1 VSVLPSAHGSR
12 VGWFE
17 VFYDLVLVAAVLHG
31 SNLFDEDP
39 SLAKGAWLAI
49 TLVVL
54 LTMWLLTTLSFNAA
68 PEDSAL
74 RRLLTLLQM
83 IALVIASLSVS
94 RTGGLSDSTGLI
106 ALGVAFASVTVLYAM
121 KARRRG
127 STRRGASIVCWSTA
141 AATLVCLIGAL
152 LPHSSGPFWTHPHTY
167 AFSLALALGLLPLIT
182 VYLGELESTGLLD
195 RGHLTE
201 RVGQLVIIALGESF
215 ADLILALGALNSI
228 PNPPYLV
235 LTFVVIYAVWAIYF
249 RTVLPPGIPHGAG
262 RVRAW
267 LGAHYVL
274 IFGFIGTAAG
284 FSALTIVPLD
294 DASAAVASFRLPLP
308 LLYVMVGF
316 ILLTWIAGASDRSF
330 LLVHIAAAVLLLGV
344 TTLSIFVVV
353 DRAVTMG
360 ALAAAIV
367 VADVA
372 VVAWIGRR
380 NRQRLPAQAA

>member
-1 VSVLPSAHGSR
+1 MSVLPSAHGSR

-49 TLVVL
+49 TLLLL

-68 PEDSAL
+68 PEDSTL
-74 RRLLTLLQM
+74 RRLLTLVQM
-83 IALVIASLSVS
+83 LALVIASLSVS

-106 ALGVAFASVTVLYAM
+106 ALGAAFASVTVLYAM
-121 KARRRG
+121 KARRGG
-127 STRRGASIVCWSTA
+127 STRRGASIVGWSTA
-141 AATLVCLIGAL
+141 AATLVCLIGAV
-152 LPHSSGPFWTHPHTY
+152 LPGSSGPFWTHPHTY
-167 AFSLALALGLLPLIT
+167 AFGLALALGLLPLIT

-201 RVGQLVIIALGESF
+201 RVGQLVIISLGESF
-215 ADLILALGALNSI
+215 ADLILALGALDSI

-284 FSALTIVPLD
+284 FSALTILPLD
-294 DASAAVASFRLPLP
+294 DASAALASFRLPLP

-330 LLVHIAAAVLLLGV
+330 LLVHVAAAVLLLGV
-344 TTLSIFVVV
+344 TALSIFVVV

-372 VVAWIGRR
+372 VVAWIGRM
-380 NRQRLPAQAA
+380 NRQRLPAQAT

>member
-1 VSVLPSAHGSR
+1 VSVLPSAQGSR
-12 VGWFE
+12 ASWFE

-31 SNLFDEDP
+31 SNLFDSDP
-39 SLAKGAWLAI
+39 SLERGAWLAL
-49 TLVVL
+49 TLLVL

-68 PEDSAL
+68 PEDSVL
-74 RRLLTLLQM
+74 RRMLTLVQM
-83 IALVIASLSVS
+83 LALVIASLSVS

-106 ALGVAFASVTVLYAM
+106 ALGVAFASVAVLYAM
-121 KARRRG
+121 RARRGG
-127 STRRGASIVCWSTA
+127 STRRGATIVCWSTTA
-141 AATLVCLIGAL
+141 AALVCLVGAL
-152 LPHSSGPFWTHPHTY
+152 LPEGSGPYWTHPRTY
-167 AFSLALALGLLPLIT
+167 AFGLALALGLLPLIT
-182 VYLGELESTGLLD
+182 VYLGELESTGSLD
-195 RGHLTE
+195 REHMTE
-201 RVGQLVIIALGESF
+201 RVGQLVIISLGESF
-215 ADLILALGALNSI
+215 ADLILALGEFDSI

-294 DASAAVASFRLPLP
+294 DASAALASFRLPLP

-344 TTLSIFVVV
+344 TALSIFVIV
-353 DRAVTMG
+353 DRPITMG

-380 NRQRLPAQAA
+380 TRQRLPVQAT

>member
-1 VSVLPSAHGSR
+1 
-12 VGWFE
+12 
-17 VFYDLVLVAAVLHG
+17 
-31 SNLFDEDP
+31 
-39 SLAKGAWLAI
+39 
-49 TLVVL
+49 
-54 LTMWLLTTLSFNAA
+54 
-68 PEDSAL
+68 
-74 RRLLTLLQM
+74 
-83 IALVIASLSVS
+83 
-94 RTGGLSDSTGLI
+94 
-106 ALGVAFASVTVLYAM
+106 
-121 KARRRG
+121 
-127 STRRGASIVCWSTA
+127 
-141 AATLVCLIGAL
+141 
-152 LPHSSGPFWTHPHTY
+152 
-167 AFSLALALGLLPLIT
+167 
-182 VYLGELESTGLLD
+182 
-195 RGHLTE
+195 
-201 RVGQLVIIALGESF
+201 VIISLGESF
-215 ADLILALGALNSI
+215 ADLILALGEFDSI

-294 DASAAVASFRLPLP
+294 DASAALASFRLPLP

-344 TTLSIFVVV
+344 TALSIFVIV
-353 DRAVTMG
+353 DRPITMG

-380 NRQRLPAQAA
+380 TRQRLPVQAT